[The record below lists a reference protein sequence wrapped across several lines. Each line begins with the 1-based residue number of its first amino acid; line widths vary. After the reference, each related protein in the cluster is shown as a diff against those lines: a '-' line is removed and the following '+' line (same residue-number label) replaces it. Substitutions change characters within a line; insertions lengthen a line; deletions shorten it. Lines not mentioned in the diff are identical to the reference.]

1 MQDLRKKIFRS
12 ADAVTSSDGLS
23 GRGVIFLKTEKDNYY
38 GIRDELIEGGHFIYM
53 GDTDFKTGSVLTYCG
68 ERYIVLA
75 ANRLQA
81 FGKCFCSRGILERV
95 KGYE

>member
-1 MQDLRKKIFRS
+1 MQDLRKKIFRN
-12 ADAVTSSDGLS
+12 ADVITSSEGLS
-23 GRGVIFLKTEKDNYY
+23 GRGVIFSKTEKDNYY
-38 GIRDELIEGGHFIYM
+38 GIRDELIEGDHFIYM
-53 GDTDFKTGSVLTYCG
+53 GDTDFKAGSVLDFCG
-68 ERYIVLA
+68 ESYIVLA

>member
-1 MQDLRKKIFRS
+1 MRKKIFRN
-12 ADAVTSSDGLS
+12 ADVITSSEGLS
-23 GRGVIFLKTEKDNYY
+23 GRGVIFSKTEKDSYY
-38 GIRDELIEGGHFIYM
+38 GIRDELIEGDRFIYM
-53 GDTDFKTGSVLTYCG
+53 GDTDFKTGSILTYCG